1 MHGIAHTL
9 QQLKA
14 GLLTYSAMALTM
26 LQRCLQHGVCIG
38 QMILSALHTF
48 SQSALIQWSINRL
61 VALYHTIVAWLI
73 RVVPILVAQTLGVL
87 GQLRQTI
94 AHKIRQ
100 LVLKLQNK
108 GH

>member
-1 MHGIAHTL
+1 MHGIAHMF

-26 LQRCLQHGVCIG
+26 LQRLLQHGVRIG
-38 QMILSALHTF
+38 QMILSALRTF
-48 SQSALIQWSINRL
+48 SQSAPIQWSINRL

-73 RVVPILVAQTLGVL
+73 KVVPIVVAQILGLL
-87 GQLRQTI
+87 GQLRQII

-100 LVLKLQNK
+100 LVSRLLKK
-108 GH
+108 E

>member
-1 MHGIAHTL
+1 MHGIAHMF

-14 GLLTYSAMALTM
+14 GLVTYSAMALTM
-26 LQRCLQHGVCIG
+26 LQRLLQHGVRIG
-38 QMILSALHTF
+38 QMILFALHTF
-48 SQSALIQWSINRL
+48 SQSAPIQWSINRL
-61 VALYHTIVAWLI
+61 VALYRTIVAWLI
-73 RVVPILVAQTLGVL
+73 RVVPMLVAQALGLL
-87 GQLRQTI
+87 GQLHQII

>member
-1 MHGIAHTL
+1 MHGIAHMF

-26 LQRCLQHGVCIG
+26 LQRLLQHGVRIG
-38 QMILSALHTF
+38 QMILSALRTF
-48 SQSALIQWSINRL
+48 SQSAPIQWSINRL

-73 RVVPILVAQTLGVL
+73 KVVPIVVAQILGLL
-87 GQLRQTI
+87 GQLRQII

-100 LVLKLQNK
+100 LASRLLNK
-108 GH
+108 E

>member
-1 MHGIAHTL
+1 MHGIAHMF

-14 GLLTYSAMALTM
+14 GFLTYSAMALTM
-26 LQRCLQHGVCIG
+26 LQRLLQHGVRIG
-38 QMILSALHTF
+38 QMILSALRTF
-48 SQSALIQWSINRL
+48 SQSAPIQWSINRL

-73 RVVPILVAQTLGVL
+73 KVVPIVVAKVLGLL
-87 GQLRQTI
+87 GQLRQII

-100 LVLKLQNK
+100 LASRLLNK

>member
-14 GLLTYSAMALTM
+14 GLLTYSAMILTM
-26 LQRCLQHGVCIG
+26 LQRCLQHGVRIG

-48 SQSALIQWSINRL
+48 SQSALIQSSINRL

-73 RVVPILVAQTLGVL
+73 KVVPILVARILGVL

>member
-14 GLLTYSAMALTM
+14 GLLTYSAMILTM
-26 LQRCLQHGVCIG
+26 LQRLLQHGVRIG

-48 SQSALIQWSINRL
+48 SQSALIQLSINRL
-61 VALYHTIVAWLI
+61 VALYHTIVEWLI

-100 LVLKLQNK
+100 LVSKLQNK

>member
-14 GLLTYSAMALTM
+14 GLLTYSAMILTM
-26 LQRCLQHGVCIG
+26 LQRLLQHGVRIG

-48 SQSALIQWSINRL
+48 SQSALIQSSINRL
-61 VALYHTIVAWLI
+61 VALYHTTVAWLI
-73 RVVPILVAQTLGVL
+73 RVVPILVAQTLGLL

>member
-1 MHGIAHTL
+1 MHGIAHMF
-9 QQLKA
+9 QQLKD
-14 GLLTYSAMALTM
+14 GLVTYSAMALTM
-26 LQRCLQHGVCIG
+26 IQRLGQHGVRIG

-48 SQSALIQWSINRL
+48 SQSAPIQWNINRL

-73 RVVPILVAQTLGVL
+73 KVVPILVARTLGVL
-87 GQLRQTI
+87 GQLRQI
-94 AHKIRQ
+94 IVRKIRQ

>member
-1 MHGIAHTL
+1 MHGIAHIL

-26 LQRCLQHGVCIG
+26 LQRLLQHGVRIG

-48 SQSALIQWSINRL
+48 SQSALIQSSINRL
-61 VALYHTIVAWLI
+61 VALYHTIVEWLI
-73 RVVPILVAQTLGVL
+73 RVVPTVVAKALGL
-87 GQLRQTI
+87 AGQLRQII
-94 AHKIRQ
+94 AHKIHQ
-100 LVLKLQNK
+100 LVSLLRNK

>member
-1 MHGIAHTL
+1 MHGIAHMFQRL
-9 QQLKA
+9 MA
-14 GLLTYSAMALTM
+14 GLQTYSATTLTM
-26 LQRCLQHGVCIG
+26 LQRLGQHGVRIG

-48 SQSALIQWSINRL
+48 SQYALIQSSINRL

-73 RVVPILVAQTLGVL
+73 RVVPILVAQALGLL
-87 GQLRQTI
+87 GQLRQII

-100 LVLKLQNK
+100 LASRLLNK

>member
-1 MHGIAHTL
+1 MHGIAHMF

-14 GLLTYSAMALTM
+14 GFLTYSAMILTK
-26 LQRCLQHGVCIG
+26 LQRLLQHGVRIG

-48 SQSALIQWSINRL
+48 SQSALIQSSINRL
-61 VALYHTIVAWLI
+61 VALYRTIVAWLI
-73 RVVPILVAQTLGVL
+73 RVVPILVARILGVL

-100 LVLKLQNK
+100 LVSKLQNK
-108 GH
+108 EH

>member
-1 MHGIAHTL
+1 MHGIARIL

-26 LQRCLQHGVCIG
+26 LQRLLQHGVRIG

-48 SQSALIQWSINRL
+48 SQSALIQSSINRL
-61 VALYHTIVAWLI
+61 VALYHTTVAWLI
-73 RVVPILVAQTLGVL
+73 RVVPIVVAKARGLA
-87 GQLRQTI
+87 GQLRQII
-94 AHKIRQ
+94 AHKIHQ
-100 LVLKLQNK
+100 LVSLLRNK

>member
-1 MHGIAHTL
+1 MHGIAHMF

-26 LQRCLQHGVCIG
+26 LQRLLQHGVRIG
-38 QMILSALHTF
+38 QMILSALRTF
-48 SQSALIQWSINRL
+48 SQSAPIQWSINRL

-73 RVVPILVAQTLGVL
+73 KVVPIVVAKVLGLL
-87 GQLRQTI
+87 GQLRQII

-100 LVLKLQNK
+100 LASRLLNK

>member
-1 MHGIAHTL
+1 MHGIAHMF

-14 GLLTYSAMALTM
+14 GFQTYSAMILTK
-26 LQRCLQHGVCIG
+26 LQRLLQHGVRIG

-48 SQSALIQWSINRL
+48 SQSALIQSSINRL
-61 VALYHTIVAWLI
+61 VALYRTIVAWLI
-73 RVVPILVAQTLGVL
+73 RVVPILVARILGVL

>member
-1 MHGIAHTL
+1 MHGIAHMF

-26 LQRCLQHGVCIG
+26 LQRLLQHGVRIG
-38 QMILSALHTF
+38 QMILSALRTF
-48 SQSALIQWSINRL
+48 SQYAPIQWSINRL

-73 RVVPILVAQTLGVL
+73 KVVPIVVAKVLGLL
-87 GQLRQTI
+87 GQLRQII

-100 LVLKLQNK
+100 LASRLLNK
-108 GH
+108 E

>member
-1 MHGIAHTL
+1 MHGIAHIF

-14 GLLTYSAMALTM
+14 GFLTYSAMALTM
-26 LQRCLQHGVCIG
+26 LQRLLQHGVRIG
-38 QMILSALHTF
+38 QMILSALRTF
-48 SQSALIQWSINRL
+48 SQSALIQSSINRL

-73 RVVPILVAQTLGVL
+73 KVVPIVVAKVLGLL

-100 LVLKLQNK
+100 LASRLLNK
-108 GH
+108 GP

>member
-14 GLLTYSAMALTM
+14 GLATYSAMILTI
-26 LQRCLQHGVCIG
+26 LQRLAQHGVRIG

-48 SQSALIQWSINRL
+48 SQSALIQSSINRL

-94 AHKIRQ
+94 VHKIRQ

>member
-1 MHGIAHTL
+1 MHGIAHIF
-9 QQLKA
+9 QRLKA

-26 LQRCLQHGVCIG
+26 LQRLLQHGVRIG

-48 SQSALIQWSINRL
+48 SQSAQIQWSINRL

-73 RVVPILVAQTLGVL
+73 KVVPIVVAKVLGLL
-87 GQLRQTI
+87 GQLRQII

-100 LVLKLQNK
+100 LASRLLNK

>member
-1 MHGIAHTL
+1 MHGIAHMF

-26 LQRCLQHGVCIG
+26 LQRLLQHGVRIG
-38 QMILSALHTF
+38 QMILSALRTF
-48 SQSALIQWSINRL
+48 SQSAPIQWSINRL

-73 RVVPILVAQTLGVL
+73 KVVPIVVAKVL
-87 GQLRQTI
+87 GLLGKLRQII

-100 LVLKLQNK
+100 LVSRLLNK
-108 GH
+108 E

>member
-1 MHGIAHTL
+1 MHGIAHIF

-14 GLLTYSAMALTM
+14 GFLTYSAMALTM
-26 LQRCLQHGVCIG
+26 LQRLLQHGVRIG

-48 SQSALIQWSINRL
+48 SQFALIQSSINRL

-73 RVVPILVAQTLGVL
+73 KVVPIVVAKVLGLL
-87 GQLRQTI
+87 GQLRQII

-100 LVLKLQNK
+100 LASRLLNK
-108 GH
+108 GP

>member
-1 MHGIAHTL
+1 MHGIAHMFQRL
-9 QQLKA
+9 MA
-14 GLLTYSAMALTM
+14 GLQTYNATTLTM
-26 LQRCLQHGVCIG
+26 LQRLGQHGVRIG

-48 SQSALIQWSINRL
+48 SQSALIQSSINRL

-73 RVVPILVAQTLGVL
+73 RVVPILVAQALGLL
-87 GQLRQTI
+87 GQLRQII

-100 LVLKLQNK
+100 LALRLQNK

>member
-14 GLLTYSAMALTM
+14 GLATYSAMILTM
-26 LQRCLQHGVCIG
+26 LQRCLQHGVRIG

-48 SQSALIQWSINRL
+48 SQSALIQSSINRL
-61 VALYHTIVAWLI
+61 VALYRTIVAWLI